1 MNEACGRALGV
12 AAALACAVAL
22 LVAIPGLGWYGDLAP
37 RTAQWNRADTYRE
50 YDNLADALI
59 EGHAWL
65 DVEPPSW
72 LVGMANPYDRQAR
85 DGLAAQTGEG
95 YLWDSAY
102 YQGRYYCY
110 FGILP
115 CLVFYVPFHLLTGGA
130 AFPTGFAVVICAW
143 AFLAGS
149 AALVGHAR
157 RRWFP
162 HADRG
167 TSVLC
172 YLGLALGSS
181 LEVALVSPGLYALPI
196 MMGLAL
202 DVWGLWLWLRAWEV
216 RRWGRA
222 AAGSLLLASVL
233 ATRPPLAIVS
243 AFLLPLVVAVLK
255 SEGPGASKAR
265 WLGALAL
272 PFVAVGMGV
281 GWYNVIRFGSL
292 LDFGAAYNLTAV
304 DVAHRRAQVG
314 WLVSGTWSYLFQPPS
329 LVAAFPFLSSVP
341 LDESA
346 YVEPMAGG
354 LVWLSPFLLAWA
366 GAHMAWRRDRRR
378 TAVAC
383 VLLGMGLVLALFDSL
398 VGGILFRYQLD
409 FAWLLMLSAALV
421 ALAAAEGLAER
432 GSLPALRWKRALA
445 VIVAVEA
452 AVLVLA
458 TAWLMGAG
466 SGYSGLD
473 LVGSVPL
480 LQLLGM

>member
-50 YDNLADALI
+50 YDNLADSLI

-65 DVEPPSW
+65 DVEPPAW

-115 CLVFYVPFHLLTGGA
+115 CLAFYVPFHLLTGGA
-130 AFPTGFAVVICAW
+130 AFPTGFAVIICAW

-162 HADRG
+162 RAGRG
-167 TSVLC
+167 ISVLC

-243 AFLLPLVVAVLK
+243 AFLLPLAVAVLK

-265 WLGALAL
+265 WLVALVL
-272 PFVAVGMGV
+272 PFALVGVGV
-281 GWYNVIRFGSL
+281 GWYNAIRFGSP
-292 LDFGAAYNLTAV
+292 LDFGSAYNLTAV
-304 DVAHRRAQVG
+304 DVANRRAQLG
-314 WLVSGTWSYLFQPPS
+314 WLASGAWSYLLQPPS
-329 LVAAFPFLSSVP
+329 LVAAFPFLSAVP
-341 LDESA
+341 LDGST

-354 LVWLSPFLLAWA
+354 LVWLGPFLLSWA
-366 GAHMAWRRDRRR
+366 GARMAWHRDRRR

-383 VLLGMGLVLALFDSL
+383 ALAGMGLALMLFDSL

-409 FAWLLMLSAALV
+409 FDWLLMLSAALV
-421 ALAAAEGLAER
+421 ALAAADGLAER
-432 GSLPALRWKRALA
+432 GGPPALWRTRLLVAL
-445 VIVAVEA
+445 VAVEGVA
-452 AVLVLA
+452 FLLA

-473 LVGSVPL
+473 LVASVPL
-480 LQLLGM
+480 LRLLGM